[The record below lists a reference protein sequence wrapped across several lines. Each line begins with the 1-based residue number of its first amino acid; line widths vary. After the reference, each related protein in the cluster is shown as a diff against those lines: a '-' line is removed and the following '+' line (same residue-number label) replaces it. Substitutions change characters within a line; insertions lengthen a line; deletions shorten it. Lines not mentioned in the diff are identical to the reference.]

1 MVTMAIQQRERVRST
16 FMEDFRS
23 FMEEKVPENRRKFD
37 WNDAQHDPDGK
48 YIVDCRVNG
57 MARPLLV
64 YALPGDD
71 KVRDATIGLLQ
82 LERWGVQF
90 RSVGVFED
98 QEEINRKVLARFSD
112 VCEKQYSS
120 LAANKDRIGKYL
132 EEALREG

>member
-1 MVTMAIQQRERVRST
+1 
-16 FMEDFRS
+16 
-23 FMEEKVPENRRKFD
+23 
-37 WNDAQHDPDGK
+37 
-48 YIVDCRVNG
+48 